1 MNALVNGR
9 HVPDDVVADIS
20 TLSWVNLLLG
30 SIWPKANGAMTSFV
44 HNELTPMLQN
54 SLPLPFRRLHFAR
67 FTLGEKTPEFGPIE
81 VVRIS
86 DNHIQVELD
95 MRYFSDV
102 NILLDTGSGGLSFG
116 ISQLTFV
123 GRICVALKPL
133 LETWPIVGSV
143 HIFFVHQPELELK
156 LAGMEVVTEFPGLAD
171 KLKATVDDFF
181 RINYVLPNRK
191 SIPLTHDESKVD
203 MTEVSSHPPIGVLR
217 VRVLRAKHLA
227 GANWRLTTV
236 EKFTSDPYC
245 IVKMSHTT
253 FRTSTIQDSNDPE
266 WPASERSAYFVVY
279 HRDQKLDVDV
289 FSEDRGVLKRNFVG
303 FLGCTAPV
311 TVRTVLGSWP
321 ASPVSAAAGGS
332 GRRQW
337 LQLDTRKV
345 GRDMLHVNDP
355 VNLGIPS
362 ELELQVEWFDLPSA
376 ASGPETTGPRS
387 PVSLVMVELHNGTGF
402 PEEPVWEKKGLRW
415 RCYLEQADAAVTRKG
430 DVMHEE
436 PDWSETNI
444 HPRLFSVINQLILR
458 GFPIADVADI
468 IDSTVEAVQLYMEL
482 RQQHVN
488 KHSRTDDYLV
498 SCCWHETVSLFVRRP
513 EDSVLYIELLNG
525 SDEVVGRLDPVPIR
539 LLAQE
544 PGCALPK
551 ATYAMSPV
559 ASSKSS
565 GFTAWLFPSCNAP
578 VLAKHRF
585 NAVRMEMS
593 VRLRHMVAGDGPG
606 AAAGVAR
613 GRGSDA
619 DPTMGP
625 PPSVAQGSA
634 AGLAVNGRSTM

>member
-1 MNALVNGR
+1 MAKLPMTRPVESLRGPAE
-9 HVPDDVVADIS
+9 VPNDVVADIS

-123 GRICVALKPL
+123 GRLCIALKPL
-133 LETWPIVGSV
+133 LETWPIVGSM
-143 HIFFVHQPELELK
+143 HIFFVHQPHLELK
-156 LAGMEVVTEFPGLAD
+156 LAGLEVVTEFPGLAD
-171 KLKATVDDFF
+171 KLKATVDDYF

-191 SIPLTHDESKVD
+191 SIPFTQDESKVD
-203 MTEVSSHPPIGVLR
+203 MTDVSTHPPIGVLR
-217 VRVLRAKHLA
+217 VRVLHARNLA
-227 GANWRLTTV
+227 GANWRFGSV

-245 IVKMSHTT
+245 VVKMSHTT
-253 FRTSTIQDSNDPE
+253 FRTTTVHDTTDPE

-279 HRDQKLDVDV
+279 HRDQKLEVDV
-289 FSEDRGVLKRNFVG
+289 FSEDRGLVKRNFVG

-311 TVRTVLGSWP
+311 TVRTLLGSWP
-321 ASPVSAAAGGS
+321 MAPMTAAGMS

-362 ELELQVEWFDLPSA
+362 ELELQVEWFDLPSVVSA
-376 ASGPETTGPRS
+376 PEAFGPRS
-387 PVSLVMVELHNGTGF
+387 PVSLVLVELHNGSGF

-415 RCYLEQADAAVTRKG
+415 QCYLEQADATVTRRG
-430 DVMHEE
+430 DMIHDE

-444 HPRLFSVINQLILR
+444 HPRLFSVVNQLILR
-458 GFPIADVADI
+458 GYPLADVADI
-468 IDSTVEAVQLYMEL
+468 IDSTPEAVQLYMEL
-482 RQQHVN
+482 KQQHAQ
-488 KHSRTDDYLV
+488 KHSKADDYLV
-498 SCCWHETVSLFVRRP
+498 SLCWHETVQLFVRRP
-513 EDSVLYIELLNG
+513 EEAVLYIELLNG
-525 SDEVVGRLDPVPIR
+525 SDEVVGRLDPVCIR

-544 PGCALPK
+544 TGCALPK
-551 ATYAMSPV
+551 AAYGLSITPTSK
-559 ASSKSS
+559 ASGLS
-565 GFTAWLFPSCNAP
+565 AWLFPSCNAP

-585 NAVRMEMS
+585 GSARMEMS
-593 VRLRHMVAGDGPG
+593 VRLRHMVPGDGPG
-606 AAAGVAR
+606 G
-613 GRGSDA
+613 GGTE
-619 DPTMGP
+619 PTGP
-625 PPSVAQGSA
+625 ASMPQVPATGMAS
-634 AGLAVNGRSTM
+634 NGRSSI